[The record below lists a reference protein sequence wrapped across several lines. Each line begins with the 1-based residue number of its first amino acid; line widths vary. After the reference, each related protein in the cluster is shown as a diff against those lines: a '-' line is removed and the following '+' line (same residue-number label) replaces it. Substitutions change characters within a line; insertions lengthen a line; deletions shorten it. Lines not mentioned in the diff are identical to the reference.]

1 MRLQTKQAQQVMQNE
16 AWGQLMQ
23 TSEIWYIH
31 LCTKR
36 HYTSSVTIYKWVM
49 MSWRF
54 GIAGFLEHSIH
65 QIWTTKILTISMENR
80 KRKWIEQ
87 KSKWTNE
94 WVVLC
99 SRLQWKE
106 KRKRKRH
113 IFPEFVILELMM
125 EQEQQCFPTETWT
138 RFQPRAP
145 WRWEP
150 ASLWQD
156 IWSLSMA
163 TRGSVSPP

>member
-16 AWGQLMQ
+16 AWGSNLRCD
-23 TSEIWYIH
+23 TFIFAPSGISYF
-31 LCTKR
+31 LCGNIQMATM
-36 HYTSSVTIYKWVM
+36 TWI
-49 MSWRF
+49 F
-54 GIAGFLEHSIH
+54 GIARLLVHSIL
-65 QIWTTKILTISMENR
+65 QSWTTKILTISMECRTGSERSKTKISMWASSVMWQTTMER
-80 KRKWIEQ
+80 KKD
-87 KSKWTNE
+87 
-94 WVVLC
+94 
-99 SRLQWKE
+99 
-106 KRKRKRH
+106 KRKRH
-113 IFPEFVILELMM
+113 IFPESVILELMM

-138 RFQPRAP
+138 RFQPGAP